1 MTEQTKESTEAI
13 ESEAVEAVE
22 VAEST
27 ETDNTETSTEITTEI
42 TAETL
47 PLDVREHLMRGQ
59 QQSAVKILTETY
71 DIDEEAAEAMIEDY
85 REALRERKIALDIQM
100 LHEKSAEEAKEK
112 QQQIITWS
120 VRIILLIFT
129 IAMIYLLTGGPI
141 K

>member
-13 ESEAVEAVE
+13 ESEAVE